1 MPPVALCVVGAVRGM
16 TRKEVYDYTLNNL
29 ARSLAPT
36 NDTRA
41 DVFLLLQ
48 LAESVDSSKSTGTR
62 ANKFAIEDLGTAI
75 RALRP
80 VAMDISDRLP
90 LEEVRKTPWC
100 SRLDA
105 APHCLTGKEHAC
117 KYWPQARRWKTCF
130 DMVQTYEAKAAQR
143 YSWVAKIRP
152 DIMLTNWEGMFA
164 LKQWL
169 FPLHRLRGG
178 LSDSHANRHL
188 PESQRTVA
196 SPPRVLRSEI
206 MSIGSEG
213 MGTLKDN
220 FVLVPREHA
229 EAYFDAYLAY
239 ELCVPLETLYRSCH
253 HTNTTALTGAD
264 MFPECLLTHWVRHVR
279 QIPESSLAER
289 IANKRSQVQNTA

>member
-1 MPPVALCVVGAVRGM
+1 MTELVRG
-16 TRKEVYDYTLNNL
+16 D
-29 ARSLAPT
+29 
-36 NDTRA
+36 DW
-41 DVFLLLQ
+41 
-48 LAESVDSSKSTGTR
+48 
-62 ANKFAIEDLGTAI
+62 
-75 RALRP
+75 
-80 VAMDISDRLP
+80 
-90 LEEVRKTPWC
+90 TP
-100 SRLDA
+100 
-105 APHCLTGKEHAC
+105 
-117 KYWPQARRWKTCF
+117 
-130 DMVQTYEAKAAQR
+130 
-143 YSWVAKIRP
+143 
-152 DIMLTNWEGMFA
+152 
-164 LKQWL
+164 
-169 FPLHRLRGG
+169 
-178 LSDSHANRHL
+178 
-188 PESQRTVA
+188 VA